1 METSNVNLKNWKSL
15 IKPGKLDINLNDD
28 KSYAKIV
35 AEPLEK
41 GYGLTLGNSLRRILL
56 SSIRGTAVTAIQIDG
71 VLHEFT
77 SIKGVREDVTDIVL
91 NVKSLALKSTSEGSK
106 KLILDVKGPGVIKA
120 SDITK
125 INEIE
130 ILNYAQ
136 MNFIQNG
143 LYMVAFTA
151 FVFITF
157 RLMRFQREQN
167 ANIFGK
173 VLVTIFGLCTVFFGY
188 NVFSFL
194 YVNQLGQSY
203 RLSELQS
210 SGVELSALSQNW
222 VDYIGYT
229 VSDGLPIPFSPE
241 PTAYIFLITLG
252 VMVIAGVWVNLSKN

>member
-1 METSNVNLKNWKSL
+1 MSL
-15 IKPGKLDINLNDD
+15 LLLRTCLVIFTKVRNYLINLFFNY
-28 KSYAKIV
+28 K
-35 AEPLEK
+35 
-41 GYGLTLGNSLRRILL
+41 LL
-56 SSIRGTAVTAIQIDG
+56 IM
-71 VLHEFT
+71 
-77 SIKGVREDVTDIVL
+77 
-91 NVKSLALKSTSEGSK
+91 
-106 KLILDVKGPGVIKA
+106 
-120 SDITK
+120 
-125 INEIE
+125 NEIE

-151 FVFITF
+151 LVFITF

-222 VDYIGYT
+222 IDYIGYT

-241 PTAYIFLITLG
+241 PAAYIFLITLA

>member
-1 METSNVNLKNWKSL
+1 M
-15 IKPGKLDINLNDD
+15 
-28 KSYAKIV
+28 
-35 AEPLEK
+35 
-41 GYGLTLGNSLRRILL
+41 
-56 SSIRGTAVTAIQIDG
+56 
-71 VLHEFT
+71 
-77 SIKGVREDVTDIVL
+77 
-91 NVKSLALKSTSEGSK
+91 
-106 KLILDVKGPGVIKA
+106 
-120 SDITK
+120 
-125 INEIE
+125 NEIE

-210 SGVELSALSQNW
+210 SGVELSALSQNRI
-222 VDYIGYT
+222 DYIGYT
-229 VSDGLPIPFSPE
+229 VCHGLPIPFIRAPA
-241 PTAYIFLITLG
+241 AYILLITLA
-252 VMVIAGVWVNLSKN
+252 VVL

>member
-1 METSNVNLKNWKSL
+1 MSL
-15 IKPGKLDINLNDD
+15 LLLRTCLVIFTKVRNYLINLFFNY
-28 KSYAKIV
+28 K
-35 AEPLEK
+35 
-41 GYGLTLGNSLRRILL
+41 
-56 SSIRGTAVTAIQIDG
+56 Q
-71 VLHEFT
+71 
-77 SIKGVREDVTDIVL
+77 
-91 NVKSLALKSTSEGSK
+91 
-106 KLILDVKGPGVIKA
+106 LIM
-120 SDITK
+120 
-125 INEIE
+125 NEIE

>member
-1 METSNVNLKNWKSL
+1 MLRTYQAISSKVRDYL
-15 IKPGKLDINLNDD
+15 INLLLNY
-28 KSYAKIV
+28 KY
-35 AEPLEK
+35 
-41 GYGLTLGNSLRRILL
+41 LTM
-56 SSIRGTAVTAIQIDG
+56 
-71 VLHEFT
+71 
-77 SIKGVREDVTDIVL
+77 
-91 NVKSLALKSTSEGSK
+91 
-106 KLILDVKGPGVIKA
+106 
-120 SDITK
+120 
-125 INEIE
+125 NEIE

-167 ANIFGK
+167 TNIFGK

>member
-1 METSNVNLKNWKSL
+1 MSL
-15 IKPGKLDINLNDD
+15 LLLRTCLVIFTKVRNYLINLFFNY
-28 KSYAKIV
+28 K
-35 AEPLEK
+35 
-41 GYGLTLGNSLRRILL
+41 
-56 SSIRGTAVTAIQIDG
+56 Q
-71 VLHEFT
+71 
-77 SIKGVREDVTDIVL
+77 
-91 NVKSLALKSTSEGSK
+91 
-106 KLILDVKGPGVIKA
+106 LIM
-120 SDITK
+120 
-125 INEIE
+125 NEIE

-241 PTAYIFLITLG
+241 PAAYIFLITLA

>member
-1 METSNVNLKNWKSL
+1 MSL
-15 IKPGKLDINLNDD
+15 LLLRTCLVIFTKVRNYLINLFFNY
-28 KSYAKIV
+28 K
-35 AEPLEK
+35 
-41 GYGLTLGNSLRRILL
+41 LL
-56 SSIRGTAVTAIQIDG
+56 IM
-71 VLHEFT
+71 
-77 SIKGVREDVTDIVL
+77 
-91 NVKSLALKSTSEGSK
+91 
-106 KLILDVKGPGVIKA
+106 
-120 SDITK
+120 
-125 INEIE
+125 NEIE

-151 FVFITF
+151 LVFITF

-241 PTAYIFLITLG
+241 PAAYIFLITLA

>member
-1 METSNVNLKNWKSL
+1 MSL
-15 IKPGKLDINLNDD
+15 LLLRTCLVIFTKVRNYLINLFFNY
-28 KSYAKIV
+28 K
-35 AEPLEK
+35 
-41 GYGLTLGNSLRRILL
+41 
-56 SSIRGTAVTAIQIDG
+56 Q
-71 VLHEFT
+71 
-77 SIKGVREDVTDIVL
+77 
-91 NVKSLALKSTSEGSK
+91 
-106 KLILDVKGPGVIKA
+106 LIM
-120 SDITK
+120 
-125 INEIE
+125 NEIE

-151 FVFITF
+151 LVFITF

-173 VLVTIFGLCTVFFGY
+173 VLVTIFGICTVFFGY

-241 PTAYIFLITLG
+241 PAAYIFLITLA

>member
-1 METSNVNLKNWKSL
+1 MSL
-15 IKPGKLDINLNDD
+15 LLLRTCLVIFTKVRNYLINLFFNY
-28 KSYAKIV
+28 K
-35 AEPLEK
+35 
-41 GYGLTLGNSLRRILL
+41 LL
-56 SSIRGTAVTAIQIDG
+56 IM
-71 VLHEFT
+71 
-77 SIKGVREDVTDIVL
+77 
-91 NVKSLALKSTSEGSK
+91 
-106 KLILDVKGPGVIKA
+106 
-120 SDITK
+120 
-125 INEIE
+125 NEIE

-241 PTAYIFLITLG
+241 PAAYIFLITLA